1 MSFEMLREAYRR
13 VRARAPKG
21 TGPLSRA
28 DVYLFVFAAGEFGDA
43 LAGAGLYAALKKEAE
58 RFVDWVG
65 HVAESNRDFSFQKE
79 GWYLPFTANREV
91 GFTYILAP
99 IISETYMGY
108 VEYHDAHFDTE
119 PKASE
124 GLGHYLLYVCSIA
137 REAEMQEP
145 HFFEHLVDACLLVGP
160 RGVDLVL
167 RAADKLCDPARVHSA
182 PLPLPLGEPEPS
194 DALRDDSAQRA
205 TELGEALAEAPGDG
219 VCEMQE
225 GPLLQVAEGVACT
238 PIPSPVPQSKPPSV
252 SVPADEASSDTPTD
266 LEVREAR
273 WREARIIRADA
284 QPPQAYYGADYLEG
298 SLKALSLALYTDSK
312 TGDPKVVMRAVMNEQ
327 VWVKRISRHGWQMF
341 FHTQR
346 DLERGRG
353 KMERKL
359 AENGQHGP
367 KEN

>member
-28 DVYLFVFAAGEFGDA
+28 DVYPFVSAAGEFGDA

-145 HFFEHLVDACLLVGP
+145 HFFEHLVDACLLVGEKWHVP
-160 RGVDLVL
+160 PILLATQIAIGFMN
-167 RAADKLCDPARVHSA
+167 PVHE
-182 PLPLPLGEPEPS
+182 PLG
-194 DALRDDSAQRA
+194 L
-205 TELGEALAEAPGDG
+205 
-219 VCEMQE
+219 
-225 GPLLQVAEGVACT
+225 LLQCSVQART
-238 PIPSPVPQSKPPSV
+238 DQRVPDF
-252 SVPADEASSDTPTD
+252 AGGGDEWVD
-266 LEVREAR
+266 VR
-273 WREARIIRADA
+273 
-284 QPPQAYYGADYLEG
+284 P
-298 SLKALSLALYTDSK
+298 
-312 TGDPKVVMRAVMNEQ
+312 
-327 VWVKRISRHGWQMF
+327 
-341 FHTQR
+341 
-346 DLERGRG
+346 
-353 KMERKL
+353 
-359 AENGQHGP
+359 
-367 KEN
+367 